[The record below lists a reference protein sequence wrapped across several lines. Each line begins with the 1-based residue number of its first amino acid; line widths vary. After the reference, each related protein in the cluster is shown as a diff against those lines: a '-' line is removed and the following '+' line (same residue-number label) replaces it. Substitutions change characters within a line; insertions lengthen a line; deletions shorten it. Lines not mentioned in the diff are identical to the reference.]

1 MLRARRLLTT
11 IFLATGLPCLAQPA
25 PAAPAPA
32 SAPAAVDQ
40 AAALARKIEQLRR
53 PPAGKPGAARSLE
66 LSEGELAAYLN
77 TTLRAQVRELQDI
90 SVRLERDRLTGSALV
105 DFEQLRGKLPPLG
118 PFNPLA
124 LLSGRVPSEFSGRL
138 QSADG
143 FATFELESL
152 QLGPI
157 TVPLA
162 LVEQAVASGTK
173 SAERPEGVDIHAPF
187 RLPYQV
193 RRVRLLPGRAVVEY

>member
-1 MLRARRLLTT
+1 MVRLRFLLAT
-11 IFLATGLPCLAQPA
+11 FLAAAAWPLAAQPVA
-25 PAAPAPA
+25 LDPAAE
-32 SAPAAVDQ
+32 
-40 AAALARKIEQLRR
+40 LARKIEQIRL
-53 PPAGKPGAARSLE
+53 PATGKPGVLRSLE

-77 TTLRAQVRELQDI
+77 TTLRTQVRELQNI

-105 DFEQLRGKLPPLG
+105 DFEQLRNKLPPLG

-124 LLSGRVPSEFSGRL
+124 LLSGRVPGEFTGRL
-138 QSADG
+138 QSANG

-157 TVPLA
+157 SVPLA

-173 SAERPEGVDIHAPF
+173 SADRPEGVDIHAPF

-193 RRVRLLPGRAVVEY
+193 RRIRLLPGRAVVEY